1 MQLGTLLRRLEDADD
16 AASALDGLGDLALFA
31 AVQETGERYGES
43 PGVYVAAAARRF
55 ASMAGDEDWLDLM
68 AALARADDPART
80 ALDRMVRWALA
91 RDARELAA

>member
-1 MQLGTLLRRLEDADD
+1 MPERRCTRWAR
-16 AASALDGLGDLALFA
+16 ASTRARGLHRAL
-31 AVQETGERYGES
+31 
-43 PGVYVAAAARRF
+43 AARRF
-55 ASMAGDEDWLDLM
+55 ASLASDADWLDLM